1 MVTRVIQYFR
11 FPDKPM
17 KSGETSWI
25 SRKGG
30 KGILEKRGGGRGWSR
45 KGGYVPAY
53 QLWVVPYFI
62 FYMSSLYGYG
72 HKNPGGHLLIMIF
85 SRGFYLK
92 PWLKVYFSTAQG
104 VVNLNSYRFY
114 LFLGG
119 RLNFFSDHF
128 FWGIALSDLIPSR
141 ESMSQTTILSRA

>member
-30 KGILEKRGGGRGWSR
+30 KGILEKGGGRGWSR

-62 FYMSSLYGYG
+62 FYVSSLYGCG

-85 SRGFYLK
+85 SKGFYVK
-92 PWLKVYFSTAQG
+92 PWLKVYFSTAHG
-104 VVNLNSYRFY
+104 VVNRTITGYT
-114 LFLGG
+114 
-119 RLNFFSDHF
+119 F
-128 FWGIALSDLIPSR
+128 FWLGDWFFFQIIFYDV
-141 ESMSQTTILSRA
+141 LSRQI